1 LNRAD
6 LNLPAQHVNN
16 TKAETIMKNWNTYRR
31 SSSAALLARAGL
43 CLLLGAMQATNV
55 SVRAKTQA
63 AATSKDERFP
73 YKAYS
78 ETEIQAA
85 LQRPLSLEDCLG
97 IALSKNLTLKQAEK
111 DLARAEATHSGSFG
125 AYLPLLTLEGVK
137 TNVSAEEPDSL
148 NNFSEVLF
156 QNQANVVAKA
166 QLYIPTGAT
175 LIAAKDVF
183 RDVQS
188 PFGEDMT
195 KDEDREFSLT
205 FTQPLLR
212 GFWPAVANSRAIS
225 TGNLRRVQEH
235 ALLNQKWLLIYQVKR
250 VFYNVLVTRELLK
263 VNEATVASDSALVA
277 ASNALVLAKLASR
290 RDVLSAQIR
299 YDEDRAALI
308 NAYNDYQSTLDIL
321 RDLLGIPLN
330 TSVTLAE
337 SSLEF
342 EQPVLNADQLVAGAM
357 QNNPQLQS
365 LSGLVREA
373 KLQRTV
379 ARNAVLPRLDIY
391 GTYSSVKASD
401 LIEQKERSRTGVLQA
416 GVNFSYNF
424 LHREAGAQAE
434 NAELAVRQQEERLLN
449 AQRQIELSIRDI
461 ARSLANSEKEAGAIR
476 RSIEAAEQKLD
487 FARTMFNLG
496 RASNFDVTDAQE
508 FLLRAKTLYLRKL
521 VSFRISQALLETLT
535 GEMSAQ

>member
-1 LNRAD
+1 MMNNR
-6 LNLPAQHVNN
+6 
-16 TKAETIMKNWNTYRR
+16 NTYR
-31 SSSAALLARAGL
+31 SNSGAATLVRAGWFKL
-43 CLLLGAMQATNV
+43 TCAMLIAGIAMQVQAAAA
-55 SVRAKTQA
+55 AKTQN
-63 AATSKDERFP
+63 ERFR
-73 YKAYS
+73 YKTYTEA
-78 ETEIQAA
+78 EIQTA
-85 LQRPLSLEDCLG
+85 LQRPLTLEDCLG
-97 IALSKNLTLKQAEK
+97 IALCKNLTLKVVEK

-137 TNVSAEEPDSL
+137 TNLTAEEPDTL

-156 QNQANVVAKA
+156 RNQANVVARA

-175 LIAAKDVF
+175 LIATKDVF
-183 RDVQS
+183 REVQT
-188 PFGEDMT
+188 PFGEDLT
-195 KDEDREFSLT
+195 KDEEREFSLT
-205 FTQPLLR
+205 LSQPLLR

-225 TGNLRRVQEH
+225 TGNSRNVQEN
-235 ALLNQKWLLIYQVKR
+235 ALLNQKWLLTYQVKR
-250 VFYNVLVTRELLK
+250 AFYNVLVNRELLK

-277 ASNALVLAKLASR
+277 ASNALVIAKLASR

-308 NAYNDYQSTLDIL
+308 NSYNDYQSVLDIL
-321 RDLLGIPLN
+321 KDLMGIPLTTELN
-330 TSVTLAE
+330 LAE

-342 EQPVLNADQLVAGAM
+342 KQPVLHADQLVAGAM
-357 QNNPQLQS
+357 QYNPQLQS
-365 LSGLVREA
+365 LGYLVREA

-391 GTYSSVKASD
+391 GAYSTVKASD
-401 LIEQKERSRTGVLQA
+401 LIEQKENSRTGVLQA

-434 NAELAVRQQEERLLN
+434 NTELIVRQQEERLLN
-449 AQRQIELSIRDI
+449 AQRQIEMSIRDI
-461 ARSLANSEKEAGAIR
+461 ARSLLNSDQEAGAIR

-496 RASNFDVTDAQE
+496 RASNLDVIDAQE

-535 GEMSAQ
+535 GEAAAQ

>member
-1 LNRAD
+1 MSMNTLWLNVK
-6 LNLPAQHVNN
+6 PAQPLRK
-16 TKAETIMKNWNTYRR
+16 TLRMAAIGMMISLGIACSSFAKAENSKRKAEN
-31 SSSAALLARAGL
+31 LL
-43 CLLLGAMQATNV
+43 
-55 SVRAKTQA
+55 
-63 AATSKDERFP
+63 P
-73 YKAYS
+73 YKPY
-78 ETEIQAA
+78 TEAEITAA
-85 LQRPLSLEDCLG
+85 LQRPLRLEDCLG
-97 IALSKNLTLKQAEK
+97 IALSKNLTLKLVEK
-111 DLARAEATHSGSFG
+111 DLARAEASHAGSFG
-125 AYLPLLTLEGVK
+125 AYLPLLTVEGVK
-137 TNVSAEEPDSL
+137 TNVSAEEPDTL
-148 NNFSEVLF
+148 NRFSEALF
-156 QNQANVVAKA
+156 QNQANVVVKA

-188 PFGEDMT
+188 PLGEALT
-195 KDEDREFSLT
+195 KDEEREFSLT

-212 GFWPAVANSRAIS
+212 GFWPSVANSRALS
-225 TGNLRRVQEH
+225 TGNARRVQEH
-235 ALLNQKWLLIYQVKR
+235 ALLNQKWLLVYQVKR
-250 VFYNVLVTRELLK
+250 AFYNVLVNRELLK

-299 YDEDRAALI
+299 YDEDRSSLI

-321 RDLLGIPLN
+321 KDLMGIPLS
-330 TSVTLAE
+330 TAVTLAE
-337 SSLEF
+337 SGLEF
-342 EQPVLNADQLVAGAM
+342 DQPVLNEEQLVADAM
-357 QNNPQLQS
+357 QNNPQLLS
-365 LSGLVREA
+365 LSYLVREA
-373 KLQRTV
+373 ELQRTV

-391 GTYSSVKASD
+391 GTYSSAKASD
-401 LIEQKERSRTGVLQA
+401 LIAQKEQTRTGVLQA

-449 AQRQIELSIRDI
+449 AQRQIEMSIRDI
-461 ARSLANSEKEAGAIR
+461 TRSLSNSEKEATAIK

-496 RASNFDVTDAQE
+496 RASNLDVTDAQE

-535 GEMSAQ
+535 GETMTP